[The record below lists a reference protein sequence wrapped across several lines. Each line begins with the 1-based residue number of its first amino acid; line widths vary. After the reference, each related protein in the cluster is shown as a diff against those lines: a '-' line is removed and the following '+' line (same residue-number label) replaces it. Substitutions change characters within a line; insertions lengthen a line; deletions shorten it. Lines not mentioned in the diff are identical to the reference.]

1 MTSAS
6 GMCSAAFSVCSGRTC
21 QRSFGL
27 GIGRVER
34 LDRQLIHGDVVG
46 GADMCLDAEER
57 QLPALVAQLERQH
70 DIGGRRGGLVIA
82 ARVAA

>member
-1 MTSAS
+1 MA
-6 GMCSAAFSVCSGRTC
+6 G

-34 LDRQLIHGDVVG
+34 LDPQLIHGDVVG
-46 GADMCLDAEER
+46 GADTCLDAEEG

-70 DIGGRRGGLVIA
+70 DIGGRRGDLVSGA
-82 ARVAA
+82 WVGA